1 MAVSPPS
8 EKNVKPKP
16 SAPKNKAWLIAL
28 CATLLALGSLCMTWK
43 LTQTI
48 QHKSQ
53 TFDAALD
60 LLNDQQTAYEAR
72 LENQYLDTK
81 KNQATWQHK
90 LDTLSTSLE
99 TTRKEYNNL
108 SDDWRL
114 SKARHLLELAA
125 INAHWSN
132 DKDTTVAMLREA
144 DTILAP
150 IHNPKLI
157 AVREGLAHDLTEQL
171 SAPTTDMTAL
181 LTQLSAIQART
192 FHLPVAPIPTEATQ
206 DTRPEKSNRMNSI
219 TQFLKN
225 LVVIR
230 YNTETLG
237 PKPTLAYEAM
247 LRATV
252 RLNLQEATWAILER
266 NDTVYHVALAQ
277 AITNLDHTFSSE
289 ATSTQALIQQIKQL
303 DTAQLHADTI
313 MPDQALTA
321 LNHLLSTPAPAEH
334 EGEHAL

>member
-1 MAVSPPS
+1 MAASTPS
-8 EKNVKPKP
+8 EQNAKPKL
-16 SAPKNKAWLIAL
+16 SAPKNNVWLIAL
-28 CATLLALGSLCMTWK
+28 CATLLAFGALFMTWQ

-48 QHKSQ
+48 QYKSQ

-60 LLNDQQTAYEAR
+60 LLNEQQTAYEAR
-72 LENQYLDTK
+72 LEDQYLSTQK
-81 KNQATWQHK
+81 AQATWQHK

-125 INAHWSN
+125 INAHWGN

-171 SAPTTDMTAL
+171 GAPTTDMTAL
-181 LTQLSAIQART
+181 LTQLGAIQART
-192 FHLPVAPIPTEATQ
+192 FHLPVAPIPTEATP
-206 DTRPEKSNRMNSI
+206 DTRPEKSNRMDI
-219 TQFLKN
+219 FTQFLKN

-230 YNTETLG
+230 YNTETLD
-237 PKPTLAYEAM
+237 PKPTLAYKAM

-252 RLNLQEATWAILER
+252 RLNLQEAAWAILER
-266 NDTVYHVALAQ
+266 NDAVYHVALAQ
-277 AITNLDHTFSSE
+277 AITNIEHTFSSE

-303 DTAQLHADTI
+303 DTAQLHADSI

-321 LNHLLSTPAPAEH
+321 LNHLLSTPAPAEQD
-334 EGEHAL
+334 GEHAL